1 MWRISDRVSLKLFAA
16 KADRPQWVTA
26 PGTLVIVIAEGPRSS
41 ISRGFFGLLPI
52 SMRPRIAVTAAV
64 LAALASGCS
73 SASKGVGATHSP
85 SVTPSPSPSLP
96 APSPSA
102 TASNRPTTLADAL
115 RTQLEANLAVRKRLV
130 GYERPDGA
138 VLCSTHVFGS
148 DPSHAHLYVWV
159 SCSTYTTG
167 PSARNT
173 SGGGDP
179 ALLSVKGSGADTEIL
194 AVRFPRIAHLN
205 EDTAAM
211 FPAPI
216 VTLMARREFE
226 TVPSESQLLAEA
238 RGLGT
243 N

>member
-1 MWRISDRVSLKLFAA
+1 M
-16 KADRPQWVTA
+16 
-26 PGTLVIVIAEGPRSS
+26 
-41 ISRGFFGLLPI
+41 
-52 SMRPRIAVTAAV
+52 SMRPRIAVTTAV

-73 SASKGVGATHSP
+73 STSDGVGATHSP
-85 SVTPSPSPSLP
+85 SVTRSPSPSPP

-102 TASNRPTTLADAL
+102 TAPNRPSTRPTTVADAL

-130 GYERPDGA
+130 GYEHPDGA

-167 PSARNT
+167 PGAKNT

-194 AVRFPRIAHLN
+194 AVRFPRMAHLN

-216 VTLMARREFE
+216 VTLMARREFR
-226 TVPSESQLLAEA
+226 TVPAESQLLAEA